1 MTNTDNLQAKFA
13 SSQVEIKTAL
23 TREGLYALVW
33 SEPMLKVAEK
43 LGVSSSYMARVCTYM
58 NVPRPERGYWAKLAV
73 GKTQK
78 QVPLPEAQP
87 EDVLVWSKGEGGVQ
101 PPMSLPKPPERMKR
115 AIKIPIVRM
124 NQHPLISGTKELFES
139 GRLSYECGYLKPN
152 KRLLADFVVTKNGLD
167 KVFSFANRLFLSLEE
182 HGYRVVIAP
191 SNSHF
196 HREKVDDREN
206 PSKTNRYNN
215 LWSPF
220 RITVVYVGT
229 VAIGLTVIEMSEEV
243 KVRYVNGE
251 YDRVTDYVSPNRKG
265 HAFDDTWTTMKDF
278 STGRL
283 CLQAYSP
290 YPRASWKKQW
300 KETTATRDMGNKI
313 REIVKE
319 LEDAAV
325 EIARLAEEGMRKAE
339 MEHQLRLAQLREWQ
353 IQETERRHAEALK
366 KSNED
371 LLRIIDHWAQANK
384 FEQFFSDAERRVENL
399 EGDDRLKLSDRLRR
413 ARELI
418 GNTDAL
424 EHFLQWKSPEER

>member
-1 MTNTDNLQAKFA
+1 MHIL
-13 SSQVEIKTAL
+13 
-23 TREGLYALVW
+23 
-33 SEPMLKVAEK
+33 
-43 LGVSSSYMARVCTYM
+43 
-58 NVPRPERGYWAKLAV
+58 
-73 GKTQK
+73 
-78 QVPLPEAQP
+78 
-87 EDVLVWSKGEGGVQ
+87 
-101 PPMSLPKPPERMKR
+101 
-115 AIKIPIVRM
+115 
-124 NQHPLISGTKELFES
+124 
-139 GRLSYECGYLKPN
+139 
-152 KRLLADFVVTKNGLD
+152 
-167 KVFSFANRLFLSLEE
+167 
-182 HGYRVVIAP
+182 
-191 SNSHF
+191 
-196 HREKVDDREN
+196 HRETVDDCEN

-220 RITVVYVGT
+220 RITAVYVGT

-251 YDRVTDYVSPNRKG
+251 YVRETDYVPPNRKR
-265 HAFDDTWTTMKDF
+265 HAFDDTWTTTKDF

-319 LEDAAV
+319 LEEAAV